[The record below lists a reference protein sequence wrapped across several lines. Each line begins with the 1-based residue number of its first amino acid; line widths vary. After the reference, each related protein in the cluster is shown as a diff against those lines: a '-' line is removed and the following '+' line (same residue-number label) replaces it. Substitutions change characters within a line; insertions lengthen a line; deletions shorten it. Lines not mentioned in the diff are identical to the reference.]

1 MLGLAKT
8 RPGVGALALTERPEP
23 RARAGFAVV
32 EVHGAGICGTD
43 LHIERGEYAC
53 CPPVTLGHEVAG
65 VVVETNETDAI
76 TWKGAR
82 VVSETYFSTCEVCYR
97 CRAGRPNLC
106 DQRKSI
112 GTHVDGAFASH
123 LLVPVKNLHRIPDW
137 LDEHAAALAEPLAC
151 VCNCLCDPMAISPG
165 DRVLVTGPGPIGL
178 LAAQVV
184 RAVGAAPVLMGLPS
198 DTVRLE
204 VGRKL
209 GIEVVL
215 AGEAIREIDVAI
227 ECSGHFA
234 AAATALS
241 ALSRGGGYVQIG
253 IFGREVSIPFD
264 MFLLKEISFRTG
276 FASTPRSWRRAM
288 SLIERKLIVFDPLI
302 SAVTSLADWEA
313 VFSDLRSARSLKTVF
328 DPRIGC

>member
-1 MLGLAKT
+1 
-8 RPGVGALALTERPEP
+8 
-23 RARAGFAVV
+23 
-32 EVHGAGICGTD
+32 
-43 LHIERGEYAC
+43 
-53 CPPVTLGHEVAG
+53 
-65 VVVETNETDAI
+65 
-76 TWKGAR
+76 
-82 VVSETYFSTCEVCYR
+82 
-97 CRAGRPNLC
+97 
-106 DQRKSI
+106 
-112 GTHVDGAFASH
+112 
-123 LLVPVKNLHRIPDW
+123 
-137 LDEHAAALAEPLAC
+137 
-151 VCNCLCDPMAISPG
+151 
-165 DRVLVTGPGPIGL
+165 
-178 LAAQVV
+178 
-184 RAVGAAPVLMGLPS
+184 MGLPS

-227 ECSGHFA
+227 ECSGRFA

-313 VFSDLRSARSLKTVF
+313 VFSDLRSARSLKTLF